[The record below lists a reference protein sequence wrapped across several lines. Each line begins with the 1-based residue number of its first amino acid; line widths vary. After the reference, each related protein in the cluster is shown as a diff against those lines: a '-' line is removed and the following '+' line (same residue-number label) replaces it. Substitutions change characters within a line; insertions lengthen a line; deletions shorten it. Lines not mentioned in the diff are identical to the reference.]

1 MSIQDN
7 FLNYLK
13 KRKALGILRKEVGFT
28 LIELMIVLVIIGILA
43 TLTGPSYRESVIKA
57 REAALKKDLYIFRD
71 VIDQYYADNG
81 VYPPSLQDI
90 VSKGYIRAL
99 PLDPF
104 TKASDTWVEIMVEG
118 DGKETGVYDVKSGS
132 DLVGINNAPYNQ
144 W

>member
-1 MSIQDN
+1 MVKKI
-7 FLNYLK
+7 LK
-13 KRKALGILRKEVGFT
+13 NEKGFT

-71 VIDQYYADNG
+71 IIDQYYADNG
-81 VYPPSLQDI
+81 IYPPSLQDI

-99 PLDPF
+99 PFDPF
-104 TKASDTWVEIMVEG
+104 TKASDTWVEVMVEG
-118 DGKETGVYDVKSGS
+118 DEKETGVYDVKSGS
-132 DLVGINNAPYNQ
+132 DLVGTSNVPYNQ

>member
-104 TKASDTWVEIMVEG
+104 TKASDTWVEIMVEW

>member
-1 MSIQDN
+1 MVKDT
-7 FLNYLK
+7 LK
-13 KRKALGILRKEVGFT
+13 NEKGFT
-28 LIELMIVLVIIGILA
+28 LIELMIVVTIIGILA
-43 TLTGPSYRESVIKA
+43 SLSGPSFRQAIVKA

-99 PLDPF
+99 PFDPF
-104 TKASDTWVEIMVEG
+104 TKLSDTWVEVMVEG
-118 DGKETGVYDVKSGS
+118 DGKETGAYDVKSGS
-132 DLVGINNAPYNQ
+132 DLVGTNNVPYNQ

>member
-1 MSIQDN
+1 MVRKI
-7 FLNYLK
+7 LK
-13 KRKALGILRKEVGFT
+13 NEKGFT

-71 VIDQYYADNG
+71 IIDQYYADNG
-81 VYPPSLQDI
+81 IYPPSLQDI

-99 PLDPF
+99 PFDPF
-104 TKASDTWVEIMVEG
+104 TRASDTWVEVMVEG
-118 DGKETGVYDVKSGS
+118 DEKETGVYDVKSGS
-132 DLVGINNAPYNQ
+132 DLVGTNNVPYNQ